1 MNYRS
6 QSEKKSQL
14 SIGNTSIGLYS
25 DHVDEK
31 WLFRTPVKADHIR
44 VNRGFYFHHGI
55 FISFNEVIHFTGQN
69 EDGIFGDSN
78 SVIRTDLRAFLRDGR
93 CEVRLFNLHEKGY
106 LKPKHEIVSFA
117 RSMLG
122 SGGYDLFDNNCEHF
136 CNLCLFKI
144 PESKQINNIKKG
156 GIMGILNLLFGSK
169 KTETVTTIYEPDKVR
184 VAEIENQAKLMLK
197 KLDHEGVKIKKD
209 AQVEVARV
217 LADIEKDIFMVKMNG
232 IKYLETEMQVFAENM
247 GRAIIERH
255 REIDSNLLEQ
265 QVPINKYYDDTM
277 EQIYKKRD
285 EFIEVTLPKL
295 YTQLEAYSQ
304 ETIVASLYQSLI
316 KDFQKLFLTEISERV
331 KLVNEQRQFLLKDSI
346 NSKNL
351 LKEHLLEFNR
361 FTTELAGKSREL
373 LLNGSNN
380 QSNTINSISAGLHGL
395 SSSMEGRM
403 LDEANS
409 DQSDSDVQNPEYR

>member
-1 MNYRS
+1 MNYRTK
-6 QSEKKSQL
+6 SEKKSKL
-14 SIGNTSIGLYS
+14 PDVYSSTGFYS
-25 DHVDEK
+25 DHIDEK
-31 WLFRTPVKADHIR
+31 WIFRTPFRADHIR

-55 FISFNEVIHFTGQN
+55 YISLNEVVHFTGQN
-69 EDGIFGDSN
+69 EDGILGDSN
-78 SVIRTDLRAFLRDGR
+78 TVIRTDLGAFLRGGR
-93 CEVRLFNLHEKGY
+93 CEVRAFNSHERSY
-106 LKPKHEIVSFA
+106 LRPQHEIVNFA

-136 CNLCLFKI
+136 CNLCLFKK
-144 PESKQINNIKKG
+144 PESKQINNLKKG
-156 GIMGILNLLFGSK
+156 GFMGIFSLLFGSK
-169 KTETVTTIYEPDKVR
+169 KTETITTIYEPDKVR

-197 KLDHEGVKIKKD
+197 KLEHEGITIKKE
-209 AQVEVARV
+209 AQLEVAKA
-217 LADIEKDIFMVKMNG
+217 LADIEIDIFTAKMNG

-277 EQIYKKRD
+277 EQIYKKR
-285 EFIEVTLPKL
+285 EVFIEVTLPKL
-295 YTQLEAYSQ
+295 YTQLKAYSQ

-316 KDFQKLFLTEISERV
+316 EDFQKLFLTEISERV
-331 KLVNEQRQFLLKDSI
+331 KLVNEQRQYLLKDAI

-380 QSNTINSISAGLHGL
+380 QSNTINSIRVGLQGL
-395 SSSMEGRM
+395 SNSMEGKM
-403 LDEANS
+403 LDEGKS
-409 DQSDSDVQNPEYR
+409 EQSDTDVQNPEYR